1 MRPRLYT
8 VTLAGAG
15 PLSIMAY
22 PRGGDWLLD
31 ELHGLRRIGVEVLV
45 CALTD
50 AERVELGL
58 VDEAA
63 ACATAGLRF
72 VGIPI
77 PDRGVP
83 DDATLLPVLDQLHT
97 ALVAGGHVVIHCRAG
112 IGRSSLLAGALLVRQ
127 GLEARDAWGRLA
139 TARGLAVPDTDQQ
152 RQWLQR
158 FATR

>member
-1 MRPRLYT
+1 M
-8 VTLAGAG
+8 
-15 PLSIMAY
+15 
-22 PRGGDWLLD
+22 
-31 ELHGLRRIGVEVLV
+31 
-45 CALTD
+45 
-50 AERVELGL
+50 
-58 VDEAA
+58 

-97 ALVAGGHVVIHCRAG
+97 ALVEGGHVVIHCRAG

-127 GLEARDAWGRLA
+127 GLEARDASERLA

-152 RQWLQR
+152 RQWLHQ